1 MNIEPLAGW
10 DGDGNLV
17 PQLAAEIPSRQNG
30 GLAADGRSV
39 IWMLKRGVMWHD
51 GTPLAEIAVKLRY
64 SVSTLAKL
72 RMLYGWRK
80 RFGEPD
86 GEPPTQ
92 DVIRLRALEIQAG
105 WTEEQRRRARV
116 GLGHTIYTA
125 VTGYDA
131 ET

>member
-1 MNIEPLAGW
+1 MV
-10 DGDGNLV
+10 V
-17 PQLAAEIPSRQNG
+17 PYRVSGMDART
-30 GLAADGRSV
+30 
-39 IWMLKRGVMWHD
+39 KRRFERMWHD